1 MHALDSHPLT
11 NHGPTKTFAAD
22 TLSVHIYRQRMVM
35 ILNEAKLVLGY
46 MREVSSRMIL
56 VRVVFPFSSPFF
68 LIFADVFAILTSDI
82 VLGTL
87 LRPLNFSFAPIAHNF
102 RFSFRCE
109 LRTTTAYMTVTLP
122 YLVCYWSMA
131 A

>member
-1 MHALDSHPLT
+1 
-11 NHGPTKTFAAD
+11 
-22 TLSVHIYRQRMVM
+22 MVM
-35 ILNEAKLVLGY
+35 VLNEAKLVLRY
-46 MREVSSRMIL
+46 MREVSSRMIF

-68 LIFADVFAILTSDI
+68 LVVADVFAILTSDI

-87 LRPLNFSFAPIAHNF
+87 LRPLNFSFAPITHDF

-109 LRTTTAYMTVTLP
+109 LRTATAYMTVTLP